1 MMASSHPALDSID
14 QFIRVGGEMAKVPIL
29 ANPQYRSAAEDLYQ
43 IARQLLNANE
53 NMARWLNHFLL
64 FDFRDTNA
72 RAHFFDLVKEYRAKK
87 AGGGF
92 RDMKFSCGDI
102 YFIYQ
107 RNIAGKIV
115 DIFPQDRQAG
125 EEAERAFT
133 ALGHSDVDMVAF
145 IWDTVVTGIDDF
157 IRNAEHCVDRS
168 DLNGAEALRLAFKV
182 TSAQLSE
189 RLERFESGLSDLVLQ
204 YARLAD
210 RPVTLT

>member
-92 RDMKFSCGDI
+92 RPLPV
-102 YFIYQ
+102 
-107 RNIAGKIV
+107 RRTA
-115 DIFPQDRQAG
+115 PHAPR
-125 EEAERAFT
+125 AEPGR
-133 ALGHSDVDMVAF
+133 S
-145 IWDTVVTGIDDF
+145 
-157 IRNAEHCVDRS
+157 RHC
-168 DLNGAEALRLAFKV
+168 
-182 TSAQLSE
+182 
-189 RLERFESGLSDLVLQ
+189 
-204 YARLAD
+204 
-210 RPVTLT
+210 RPGCR